1 MPSQNR
7 SCDLQSGVVS
17 YSDESDGEDDDSVKG
32 TNRDIDDGER
42 DVDVSEG
49 EDDDSVKGTNS
60 DIEDGDRESG
70 ELT

>member
-32 TNRDIDDGER
+32 TNSDIDDGEL
-42 DVDVSEG
+42 G
-49 EDDDSVKGTNS
+49 
-60 DIEDGDRESG
+60 
-70 ELT
+70 